1 MEENL
6 LSNMGMGSKTT
17 DSPYGFNTEFD
28 KATGTPLFGLG
39 GEGLVPELK
48 KDEEEKKKAEDD
60 TLKTLSSMFDE
71 KPEEQK
77 DFREGV
83 LPSASG
89 VSEKPE
95 AIAGSI
101 ENFDNIFKSVPY
113 NVGFEPYNVDVEQA
127 SRNQRRE
134 DLDKPF
140 PEDRNVKAGNKEYVI
155 KAGETKQDL
164 INKLNKEQALRSEEE
179 KRNLIK
185 EAKKTPNPFETPAIP
200 PFRLKPVDEQKDKQK
215 VERLSLIQDLQS
227 GKITYGD
234 LTTRQ
239 MDILAGDGYKVE
251 QYWTNERNQIQQLF
265 EASSA
270 GKNAIS
276 LANKFIPLYKKLG
289 NELTN
294 KIIYDAGMTV
304 FQAKREASEDPEN
317 FTKTFGLS
325 LLINGTPLVM
335 GSISSAFVGGA
346 LAASGVGAPV
356 AIPSSIATFIGASKI
371 TSDSISKALSYLP
384 KNVTGLSEEQIA
396 KMANDNPEAWN
407 LGSRLAVAT
416 AFRPTSNLTNII
428 SGAGGVGGFQ
438 ALNEAFRVWGDP
450 DKKATDF
457 DVQSVVTAAITGAV
471 FNKAIFGARW
481 HEANTPKIQ
490 TRVRNLLTELEN
502 LKKSPAEVDASGNV
516 IPKQTRAL
524 EIKNEI
530 LKIDPFFEA
539 RLNSIS
545 EIYGKISQVGSRIQ
559 TFANKNNLTPNQLER
574 LIKAGK
580 LNTETGLTKEFISDV
595 KEFNK
600 LNRSLNQV
608 DPSGVARRYQFFQ
621 QQPGPSGY
629 GPGHEERWR
638 ERGERE
644 AQGEMGM
651 EVPGQPQAEA
661 AATVPAT
668 TAVPALTTE
677 SMRNVSQ
684 IVDAVTPLIPEAAEP
699 ARTHEQVMTSF
710 EPPKP
715 TEPVVETTKPTEPV
729 AETTKPTEPA
739 ANDGEK
745 WRNKYHYVSPFHDGL
760 AQVRVND
767 KWGYVNE
774 RGVEVIPPMIVE
786 AAEPAAETTKP
797 TEPAVEAVKPVEP
810 LAEAVKPTEP
820 SEPVTS
826 GRVVNV
832 GGQSYTL
839 TKEQNERWQKE
850 ILPEEENIKR
860 ILEDGKRGL
869 ARGNRIQYEQSLSTS
884 KGYSMRLSAI
894 KRDIVGAYTAREQ
907 QAIDARAKS
916 NYIGKPVNI
925 LVQGIRVP
933 GKITKNVFGRVTVKL
948 DSGESV
954 TVSKEDVL
962 PIEEQPKSR
971 AVESKPIL
979 PTEQDPYKKFE
990 ELNFEVEHS
999 NDPSPENVL
1008 ELAKMYQKGIGTS
1021 QDINK
1026 ARELFV
1032 MANDIDPKVGG
1043 KPLADFTTEYNQYI
1057 NKRAMESKPL
1067 SPEPPTISKKNVQ
1080 ELDKALSD
1088 YKNGIINQDA
1098 LAQII
1103 DRVANENVLS
1113 FGETIRQLDA
1123 SLSRMG
1129 ETSIYR
1135 GVNAKTNIEK
1145 RTNVLA
1151 GMKRAVDMGALS
1163 KNGYDMFEFM
1173 VRNLMD
1179 ESILQ
1184 NLSVEISPETY
1195 KGQIGLFDPRENKV
1209 VLYFNQLE
1217 KVSEL
1222 SFNQSPERTFAAV
1235 HEVSHYLSQFLPP
1248 EIKAEINKSYIK
1260 EINTKLKEV
1269 RMALERNPLDAEAKL
1284 KQAYLL
1290 SSLSAHVS
1298 PSNIADSAWD
1308 KAGDIYSEFTDNNTR
1323 NEMYQFRS
1331 PDEYAAENLAS
1342 LVSQKW
1348 GNYETARK
1356 AFGKNSPQAI
1366 IAKRKLI
1373 RISKAAANQSIA
1385 LSRFIIPKKVKAGRF
1400 AGKTLTRSEGQQK
1413 TDVFEKSLDYF
1424 KTKKSEEA
1432 VLNKGMMAEH
1442 FDGIKEILGKNNL
1455 QLFAEAKAAGEKIF
1469 SLERRM
1475 ESKPEIRGEGEI
1487 VPFKEESYKDLINDI
1502 ENQSSEIFKMA
1513 LSEVRKK
1520 GLNRVGDSKDIAMSL
1535 LSEVFFP
1542 ESGDTL
1548 EVKWKSGQGL
1558 ATPRG
1563 IVFKDPID
1571 YIKHQLDSAANRSAK
1586 QNGMEVSAESM
1597 VTEEGDTGASVM
1609 DRINLEN
1616 EGAVIPQDVAV
1627 VSQQG
1632 EKNAVASI
1640 KAISEA
1646 TIDFLNSASERGE
1659 FFSGRQY
1666 AQSSLS
1672 ERQMLSQIA
1681 SNFYFLNNFNKM
1693 LSEYGIIEKQREKII
1708 ALNNA
1713 RLAVDNFVNQ
1723 YGNTEKF
1730 GSPEFIRSNPTIKI
1744 WLSGTNGAN
1753 QLSKNTVARVI
1764 APKLQTHLVEKGLL
1778 PEVFEPK
1785 ENENVLAKR
1794 YSREGSIEEQISKLN
1809 TNSTFYHLQTT
1820 KDLIKSFTEDY
1831 RKLFESLGFK
1841 FDDKKPSKFY
1851 GLYDRTLNPNDTPD
1865 IAAFEESKRQS
1876 QKESMSA
1883 RAIVRKRLDELTK
1896 QNALK
1901 LYQAKREFVTQ
1912 RNVDT
1917 GRVRTLASKP
1927 LPTGEAGKDSGLV
1940 SEEKDFGVVN
1950 YEEARQRG
1958 VNLPSTNKPAGA
1970 LYWGTHAA
1978 SVAWTLNVGLR
1989 MYQNG
1994 NPDAV
1999 ANAVGIW
2006 LAGTY
2011 GLHTVKDASIFI
2023 KRLIE
2028 RRSIS
2033 IPKNVLLPFTEK
2045 IKASTNRFLQAI
2057 NDKGAANAVFDAAVK
2072 AIDNKYNLIPFDN
2085 RFSLVVIQKA
2095 GAAAVHRVKSS
2106 VSRLDNFVNGIEDP
2120 VIQNQVRTDMKD
2132 FLNPSNRL
2140 EPELKDL
2147 INKKKEYDKQIK
2159 IQSDLSKNGID
2170 VKDERYDAY
2179 VRAQQAYDNA
2189 LNNFKNRKNQIR
2201 QAATTSLEKLL
2212 SKELMK
2218 DLTDIRTSAVEI
2230 QNLWLS
2236 SGAIDKDTAQRI
2248 EFTLD
2253 DHIRKVYLAYR
2264 DRDAWL
2270 AQPDF
2275 AEKKKKLIEA
2285 IADANYDKSG
2295 SGLYAAGSKADY
2307 IAKATAE
2314 VEKMVND
2321 RNWFVVNQ
2329 NRVITDSFLRNAVNG
2344 LNKKNL
2350 QERMR
2355 LNKATEE
2362 FLGLIENP
2370 LVGVVDGQTI
2380 DRTALVNLQ
2389 ISKSLADYALKAG
2402 LAIPVSNLKNGQ
2414 VPDGF
2419 IKMELVNPEKN
2430 PFIADNVWHKSMIPV
2445 IQDLVMP
2452 GFQNPAGIIGDF
2464 FKKII
2469 GLKKASLTVFNTS
2482 LWLSQLPSNM
2492 VLLTM
2497 HGDLLNTRFLSNIS
2511 ALLQGAYVKTAD
2523 VFNFQPLRK
2532 ILLEGAVPGEDFE
2545 TFMKLAYD
2553 YGHLSTGTTAFD
2565 VREIFKDSDT
2575 PHKLD
2580 WWMNKFGDA
2589 FSIADTAMRFSAIVS
2604 RYQQV
2609 RDEAIKRAQS
2619 GGKMLS
2625 MEEIFKIA
2633 SKEVY
2638 LYYPEMSMLPSSI
2651 KTLSQFGILQPF
2663 VSFPVNIIRG
2673 VTNALVE
2680 NVKIAVENDPITRPR
2695 AIWKLSNLLT
2705 VLTLFGSAAIN
2716 SMFDKDPEKSLDDNS
2731 IEAARMLDPRNP
2743 TAASGVDWRWRDR
2756 EAGIIEYRDSKQLIP
2771 NASVNNIVAYLNRYV
2786 NAKTDEEKTAALKS
2800 VATQFN
2806 DFATLNPAGSL
2817 PILTLVESLAPGK
2830 TIRDGE
2836 LVDKNITYS
2845 GLNTVERY
2853 LAAAGASFRPTDMN
2867 TLVKLLKTTDGSIN
2881 TTTGKPFTVEDIL
2894 SRYTTMPTR
2903 TMSVNGTV
2911 RRVTGELNSEM
2922 NELRDNYFKEYLN
2935 TPISGKAIDGMINK
2949 QKDFIKFGQAMRS
2962 TIDNAEKLGRTRYS
2976 IVQAMLSAGME
2987 ESDIASVISRDYGNI
3002 MSINKFTEKIVNNK
3016 FSKIYD
3022 NTIVG
3027 GINEQLGISLSDAFK
3042 STWKGYFITSLV
3054 DGKSNSEKFNVVSK
3068 GNYEAK
3074 NINMIEL
3081 NRKIIDNYIN
3091 NASIDMSSVT
3101 KKDILNYYQD
3111 VLKYLDQFKSWED
3124 FVEKHP
3130 DNKNLYENFLIDY
3143 YKFEQPKQHKSSL
3156 IKENRR

>member
-28 KATGTPLFGLG
+28 KVTGTPLFGLG

-101 ENFDNIFKSVPY
+101 ENFDNIFK
-113 NVGFEPYNVDVEQA
+113 NVPYNVDVEQA
-127 SRNQRRE
+127 SLNQRRE

-140 PEDRNVKAGNKEYVI
+140 SEDRKVKAGNKEYVI

-164 INKLNKEQALRSEEE
+164 INKLNKEQAFRSEEE
-179 KRNLIK
+179 KRKLIE
-185 EAKKTPNPFETPAIP
+185 EAKKTPKPFETPAIP
-200 PFRLKPVDEQKDKQK
+200 RFGLEPADKQEDK
-215 VERLSLIQDLQS
+215 REAERRSLIQDLQS
-227 GKITYGD
+227 GKITYANI
-234 LTTRQ
+234 TPQ
-239 MDILAGDGYKVE
+239 QADILAGPGIKIE
-251 QYWTNERNQIQQLF
+251 QDWTNKRNQIQQAI
-265 EASSA
+265 EDAKASKLA
-270 GKNAIS
+270 GDTAVS
-276 LANKFIPLYKKLG
+276 LINNIVPLHKLYG
-289 NELTN
+289 TELTN
-294 KIIYDAGMTV
+294 KMIFDAGVNAYANGLAGSKNPNGYRKAFMAGVALNAPSLIGGATS
-304 FQAKREASEDPEN
+304 AS
-317 FTKTFGLS
+317 FATGLS
-325 LLINGTPLVM
+325 TVL
-335 GSISSAFVGGA
+335 
-346 LAASGVGAPV
+346 GVNPWLRLG
-356 AIPSSIATFIGASKI
+356 IGLGTFIGVEKSLSKI
-371 TSDSISKALSYLP
+371 IDKALSYIP
-384 KNVTGLSEEQIA
+384 ENSFGISKEQIEKLA
-396 KMANDNPEAWN
+396 KENPEAFN
-407 LGSRLAVAT
+407 MGSHLAVAT
-416 AFRPTSNLTNII
+416 AFRPSLSLRNIL
-428 SGAGGVGGFQ
+428 SGSASLGGLQTV
-438 ALNEAFRVWGDP
+438 NEVVDILGDP

-457 DVQSVVTAAITGAV
+457 NVQNVINAAMTGV
-471 FNKAIFGARW
+471 FFNKAIFGARW
-481 HEANTPKIQ
+481 ERANTPETQ

-530 LKIDPFFEA
+530 LKIDPFFET
-539 RLNSIS
+539 RLNSIF
-545 EIYGKISQVGSRIQ
+545 EINGEISQVGSRIQ
-559 TFANKNNLTPNQLER
+559 AFANKNNLTPNQLER

-608 DPSGVARRYQFFQ
+608 DPSGMARRYQFFQ

-638 ERGERE
+638 ERSERE

-661 AATVPAT
+661 VATVPAT

-715 TEPVVETTKPTEPV
+715 TEPVVETTKPTEPA

-739 ANDGEK
+739 A
-745 WRNKYHYVSPFHDGL
+745 
-760 AQVRVND
+760 
-767 KWGYVNE
+767 
-774 RGVEVIPPMIVE
+774 
-786 AAEPAAETTKP
+786 ETVKP
-797 TEPAVEAVKPVEP
+797 TEPVVEAVKPVEP

-962 PIEEQPKSR
+962 PIDEQPKSR

-1284 KQAYLL
+1284 KQDYLL

-1548 EVKWKSGQGL
+1548 EVKWQSGQGL
-1558 ATPRG
+1558 VTPRG
-1563 IVFKDPID
+1563 IIFKDPID
-1571 YIKHQLDSAANRSAK
+1571 YIKHQLDLAANRSAK
-1586 QNGMEVSAESM
+1586 QNGLEVSAESM

-1632 EKNAVASI
+1632 EKDAVASI

-1681 SNFYFLNNFNKM
+1681 SNFYFLNNFNRM

-1764 APKLQTHLVEKGLL
+1764 APKLQTHLVERGLL

-1794 YSREGSIEEQISKLN
+1794 YSRKGSIEEQISKLN

-1978 SVAWTLNVGLR
+1978 SVALTLHAGFK
-1989 MYQNG
+1989 MYQIG
-1994 NPDAV
+1994 NPYAIS
-1999 ANAVGIW
+1999 NAIGIW

-2011 GLHTVKDASIFI
+2011 GLHAIRNAAISTARILKSQ
-2023 KRLIE
+2023 
-2028 RRSIS
+2028 RSIS
-2033 IPKNVLLPFTEK
+2033 IPKNALLPFTER
-2045 IKASTNRFLQAI
+2045 IEASVNRFLQAKK
-2057 NDKGAANAVFDAAVK
+2057 DKGAANAVFDAVVK
-2072 AIDNKYNLIPFDN
+2072 AIDNKYNLIPFNN
-2085 RFSLVVIQKA
+2085 RFKLVSIQRA
-2095 GAAAVHRVKSS
+2095 ANAAVHMVKVSA
-2106 VSRLDNFVNGIEDP
+2106 SRLDNFVNGIEDP
-2120 VIQNQVRTDMKD
+2120 VIQNQVRTYIKD

-2140 EPELKDL
+2140 GPNVKDL
-2147 INKKKEYDKQIK
+2147 INKWKEYQKQLK

-2179 VRAQQAYDNA
+2179 IRAQQAYENA
-2189 LNNFKNRKNQIR
+2189 LNNFKNSKNQIR
-2201 QAATTSLEKLL
+2201 QAATTNLEKFL

-2275 AEKKKKLIEA
+2275 AEKRKALINE
-2285 IADANYDKSG
+2285 IANANYSKSG
-2295 SGLYAAGSKADY
+2295 SGISAPGSKADY
-2307 IAKATAE
+2307 IAEATAY
-2314 VEKMVND
+2314 VDSIIND
-2321 RNWFVVNQ
+2321 SNWFVVNQ
-2329 NRVITDSFLRNAVNG
+2329 DRVITDSFLRNAVKG

-2419 IKMELVNPEKN
+2419 VKLPLVNPEKN

-2452 GFQNPAGIIGDF
+2452 GFQNPAGIIGDTL
-2464 FKKII
+2464 KKII

-2492 VLLTM
+2492 VLTAM
-2497 HGDLLNTRFLSNIS
+2497 HGDLLNTRFVSNIS
-2511 ALLQGAYVKTAD
+2511 ALLHGAYVKTAD

-2532 ILLEGAVPGEDFE
+2532 MLLEGAVPGEDFE
-2545 TFMKLAYD
+2545 RFMKLAYN
-2553 YGHLSTGTTAFD
+2553 YGHLSTGTTAYD

-2589 FSIADTAMRFSAIVS
+2589 FSIADTAMRFQAIVS

-2619 GGKMLS
+2619 GEKMLS
-2625 MEEIFKIA
+2625 MEEIFEIA
-2633 SKEVY
+2633 SNEVSRD
-2638 LYYPEMSMLPSSI
+2638 YPDMAHVPQAI

-2673 VTNALVE
+2673 TTNALVH
-2680 NVKIAVENDPITRPR
+2680 NVKVAVGNDPIARPR
-2695 AIWKLSNLLT
+2695 AIWKLSNLLA
-2705 VLTLFGSAAIN
+2705 VLTLFGSAAID

-2731 IEAARMLDPRNP
+2731 IESAKMLDPENSN
-2743 TAASGVDWRWRDR
+2743 AASGVDWKWRDR
-2756 EAGIIEYRDSKQLIP
+2756 EAGVIEYRDSKQLIP
-2771 NASVNNIVAYLNRYV
+2771 NASVNNIVAYLNRYA
-2786 NAKTDEEKTAALKS
+2786 NAKTEEEKTAALKS
-2800 VATQFN
+2800 VATQFK
-2806 DFATLNPAGSL
+2806 DFATFDPAGSIA
-2817 PILTLVESLAPGK
+2817 ILSLVESLAPGK
-2830 TIRDGE
+2830 TIKDGE
-2836 LVDKNITYS
+2836 LVDRDFRYS
-2845 GLNTVERY
+2845 GLNTVQRY
-2853 LAAAGASFRPTDMN
+2853 LAAAGTSFRTADMN
-2867 TLVKLLKTTDGSIN
+2867 TLDKLLNTTNDSIN
-2881 TTTGKPFTVEDIL
+2881 LTTGKPLTAEDIL
-2894 SRYTTMPTR
+2894 SKYTTMPIR

-2911 RRVTGELNSEM
+2911 RRVTGKLNSEM
-2922 NELRDNYFKEYLN
+2922 NELRDDYSKEYLN
-2935 TPISGKAIDGMINK
+2935 TPISGMAINGMINK

-2962 TIDNAEKLGRTRYS
+2962 TMDNAEKLGRTRES

-2987 ESDIASVISRDYGNI
+2987 EGDIASVISRDYGNI

-3156 IKENRR
+3156 LKENRR